1 MVDRASNLV
10 NMHVRLLWRRFYT
23 WGNTQVQLGSLTSC
37 SLSRTCAAALAA
49 VAGLVLWGVALML
62 VPALARTGSCASAL
76 SGTLSMRYLVARVA
90 APAVLYCLGLA
101 CR

>member
-1 MVDRASNLV
+1 
-10 NMHVRLLWRRFYT
+10 MHVAVALAPLYI
-23 WGNTQVQLGSLTSC
+23 WGNTQVQLGSRASG

-49 VAGLVLWGVALML
+49 VAGLVLWDVALML

-76 SGTLSMRYLVARVA
+76 SGALSMRRLVARVA
-90 APAVLYCLGLA
+90 APAVPFCLGLA